1 VASVSGTAVLP
12 PSRAGWLPRAAG
24 VAWRTQTWLNV
35 VYLLIAFPTGI
46 AYVVVLVAGIAIGV
60 SLAVIVIGLG
70 LLLVTLAAWRGM
82 AAIERGLARVLLGVT
97 IAPPADRRGL
107 PPIERV
113 TRWLR
118 DPVTWKSLVFVALKL
133 PLGLVSFGVV
143 VGLGFFALV
152 LTFAPVIV
160 LPTTVTVFGWIV
172 DDPLQA
178 LPLTVVGLL
187 ASLLLLNLCNG
198 LGWLWALWA
207 RVMLGPST
215 VQLRERVDD
224 LRDARARIIAAADA
238 ERRRIERDLHDGAQQ
253 RLVALSLT
261 LGLAQSRL
269 DADPAAAAPLIAQA
283 REEAQLAVQ
292 ELRELASGIHPALL
306 SDRGLGP
313 ALEALAARAPV
324 PTDVTGVPE
333 VRLPAPV
340 EAAAYFVTAEALTN
354 VAKYARAE
362 SASVAIA
369 VEHGH
374 MRLTVRDDGEGGA
387 DIRAGSG
394 LSGLRDRVE
403 ALDGRLDVFSPLSV
417 GTTITAEIPLVRR
430 G

>member
-1 VASVSGTAVLP
+1 VSGAAVLRSSP
-12 PSRAGWLPRAAG
+12 AGWLPRFAG

-35 VYLLIAFPTGI
+35 AYLLLAFPTGL
-46 AYVVVLVAGIAIGV
+46 AYFIVLALGIGLGV
-60 SLAVIVIGLG
+60 SLAVVVVGLG
-70 LLLVTLAAWRGM
+70 ILLITLAAWRAM
-82 AAIERGLARVLLGVT
+82 AAIERGLARGLLGVT
-97 IAPPADRRGL
+97 IAPPADRREL
-107 PPIERV
+107 PPVERV
-113 TRWLR
+113 ARWLR
-118 DPVTWKSLVFVALKL
+118 DPVTWKSLVFVALKF
-133 PLGLVSFGVV
+133 PLGIVSLGAVA
-143 VGLGFFALV
+143 GLGGFALV

-160 LPTTVTVFGWIV
+160 LGTTITVFGWIV

-178 LPLTVVGLL
+178 LPLTLAGLL
-187 ASLLLLNLCNG
+187 ACLLLLNLWNG
-198 LGWLWALWA
+198 LGWLWALFA

-269 DADPAAAAPLIAQA
+269 EADPAAAAPLIAQA

-324 PTDVTGVPE
+324 PTEVTGVPE
-333 VRLPAPV
+333 QRLPAPV
-340 EAAAYFVTAEALTN
+340 ESAAYFVTAEALTN
-354 VAKYARAE
+354 VAKYAQARA
-362 SASVAIA
+362 AGVALEI
-369 VEHGH
+369 EHGW
-374 MRLTVRDDGEGGA
+374 MRLTVRDDGVGGA
-387 DIRAGSG
+387 ELDAGRG
-394 LSGLRDRVE
+394 LRGLRDRVE
-403 ALDGRLDVFSPLSV
+403 ALDGRLEVVSPPGE
-417 GTTITAEIPLVRR
+417 GTAITAEIPLP
-430 G
+430 